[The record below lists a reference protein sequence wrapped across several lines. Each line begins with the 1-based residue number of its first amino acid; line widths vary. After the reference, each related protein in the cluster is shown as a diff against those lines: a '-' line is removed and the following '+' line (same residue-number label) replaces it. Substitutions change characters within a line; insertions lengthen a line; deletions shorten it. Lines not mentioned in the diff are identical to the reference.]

1 MHYIIVYIAFI
12 VILYSNSMYTS
23 TNLLIKDILKYHVKL
38 LLQFKQNFSSCVIN
52 IIIKYY
58 KMYVQHT

>member
-1 MHYIIVYIAFI
+1 
-12 VILYSNSMYTS
+12 MYTS

-38 LLQFKQNFSSCVIN
+38 LLQFKQNFPSCVIN

-58 KMYVQHT
+58 KMYVQHTYNYI